1 MGKSVAGYDGSI
13 YHYDLFGT
21 FVGLYHYQFSRRT
34 IIKPNAC
41 SEYGSDEYHD
51 SDDRSDGYRYS
62 DGLTCGRNGYLVNQ
76 CNYDLWN
83 TNCVGHLQLYDSLNW
98 RLWHCEC
105 NGYYYGKCDGS

>member
-1 MGKSVAGYDGSI
+1 MGKSVARYDGSSA
-13 YHYDLFGT
+13 HYVLNRT
-21 FVGLYHYQFSRRT
+21 LLGLSHYQFSRRT

-41 SEYGSDEYHD
+41 GEHISDEYHD
-51 SDDRSDGYRYS
+51 NYDRSDGYRYS

-83 TNCVGHLQLYDSLNW
+83 TYGGGYLQLYDSLNW